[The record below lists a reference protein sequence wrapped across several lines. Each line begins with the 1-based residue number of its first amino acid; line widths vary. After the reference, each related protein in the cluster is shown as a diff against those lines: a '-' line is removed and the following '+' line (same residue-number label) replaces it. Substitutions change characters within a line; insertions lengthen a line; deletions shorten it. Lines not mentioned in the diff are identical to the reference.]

1 MSEQRYDIVI
11 RGGTIVDGSGG
22 EPFAGDVAIRDGVI
36 AAVGQV
42 AGSGAEEI
50 DATGRIVTPGFVD
63 IHTHYD
69 GQITWEHTLAPSSGH
84 GVTTVVMGNCGV
96 GFAPVRPGHHE
107 LMIKMM
113 EGVEDIPEAVMADGV
128 PFDWESF
135 PDYLDAIGKR
145 HADIDFAAQLPH
157 NPLRVY
163 VMGECGA
170 NNEPATAEDLAKM
183 RALTAEAVRAGAI
196 GVSTTRHVA
205 HRYRDGRNVPTVMLE
220 DDEEVLALAAGLGD
234 AGTGVFE
241 ILNDGRR
248 SRPEQLELM
257 RAIARVSGRPVSFT
271 LTQESDT
278 QSTWRDMLDGLAS
291 ANAEGLRIKAQVM
304 PRPVGILLGLD
315 LSLNPFGFHPSFR
328 AIEKLPLA
336 EKVSAMRDPAMRA
349 RLLSEKS
356 DDPNPFFKS
365 IVDDLEWLFPLGDP
379 PNYHPEKEDSI
390 AARSRAE
397 GKDPLEV
404 IYDALLEQEGRAVL
418 YRPSANRDGERFEGF
433 GATCLG
439 HPDVLMGLS
448 DGGAHYGMIC
458 DGALPT
464 YFLLHWAGHA
474 DPAKRIE
481 LPRAIQKLSAET
493 AEAVGLY
500 DRGRIGVGMK
510 ADINVIDMARLH
522 LDPPRPSYDLPTGG
536 RRLLQQAQGYDA
548 TIVSGVVTY
557 RHGRH
562 TGALPGR
569 LVRGAKAAPGAEA
582 GAAAAA
588 IA

>member
-1 MSEQRYDIVI
+1 MSEFDIVV
-11 RGGTIVDGSGG
+11 RGGMVHDGSGG
-22 EPFAGDVAIRDGVI
+22 EPYAADIAIRDGRIVEVGN
-36 AAVGQV
+36 AAGR
-42 AGSGAEEI
+42 GAEEI

-69 GQITWEHTLAPSSGH
+69 GQITWEHTLAPSSTH

-96 GFAPVRPGHHE
+96 GFAPCRPGHRE

-128 PFDWESF
+128 PFDWETF
-135 PDYLDAIGKR
+135 PDYLDAIEKR

-163 VMGECGA
+163 VMGERGA
-170 NNEPATAEDLAKM
+170 NDEPATAEDLAEM
-183 RALTAEAVRAGAI
+183 RKLTEEAVRAGAI
-196 GVSTTRHVA
+196 GVSTTRHTA
-205 HRYRDGRNVPTVMLE
+205 HRYRSGRNVPTVML
-220 DDEEVLALAAGLGD
+220 DGDEEVLALAAGLGD

-257 RAIARVSGRPVSFT
+257 RAIAKVSGRPVSFT
-271 LTQESDT
+271 LTQESESQG
-278 QSTWRDMLDGLAS
+278 QSWRDMLGGLER
-291 ANAEGLRIKAQVM
+291 ANAEGLQIKAQVM

-315 LSLNPFGFHPSFR
+315 LSLNPFRFHPSFR
-328 AIEKLPLA
+328 DIENLPLA
-336 EKVSAMRDPAMRA
+336 EKVAALRDPAMRA
-349 RLLSEKS
+349 RLLAEKS

-379 PNYHPEKEDSI
+379 PNYHPDKSDSI
-390 AARSRAE
+390 AARAIAE

-404 IYDALLEQEGRAVL
+404 IYDALLEQDGKAVL
-418 YRPSANRDGERFEGF
+418 YRPSANRAGERFEGF
-433 GATCLG
+433 GTVCLK

-464 YFLLHWAGHA
+464 YFLLHWAGHP
-474 DPAKRIE
+474 DPDKRVE
-481 LPRAIQKLSAET
+481 LPRAIQKLSSET
-493 AEAVGLY
+493 AEAVGLN
-500 DRGRIGVGMK
+500 DRGRIALGMK
-510 ADINVIDMARLH
+510 ADINVIDIDRLE

-536 RRLLQQAQGYDA
+536 RRLLQEARGYDA

-557 RHGRH
+557 RGGKH

-569 LVRGAKAAPGAEA
+569 LVRGAKSAPESVSAAN
-582 GAAAAA
+582 AAMA
-588 IA
+588 